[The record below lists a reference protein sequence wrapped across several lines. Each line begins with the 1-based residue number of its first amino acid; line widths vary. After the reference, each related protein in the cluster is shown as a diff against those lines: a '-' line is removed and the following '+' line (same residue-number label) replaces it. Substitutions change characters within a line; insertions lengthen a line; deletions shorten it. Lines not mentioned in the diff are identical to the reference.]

1 MYLPLPRVRTAAWRC
16 AVWAIALAVASTL
29 VGTTAGCAEPPQKEL
44 DQAQAA
50 IEVAIAAGAERFAP
64 AELTAARAAVSQA
77 SEAVVQRDYK
87 LALGHALDGRERAQ
101 VATQAAIDAQARL
114 RDDSERAFREVT
126 ALLDRLR
133 EDRSSAAPTRI
144 ARARVRTARAAESRL
159 SASLQKAR
167 ASIDAQDYA
176 AAQALLSR
184 LKTELAGVLP
194 DADGG
199 SAAQSSRRGR

>member
-1 MYLPLPRVRTAAWRC
+1 MYLPLPRVRTAAWLC
-16 AVWAIALAVASTL
+16 AVRAIALATL

-50 IEVAIAAGAERFAP
+50 IEVAVAAGAERLAP
-64 AELTAARAAVSQA
+64 ADLTAARTAFNQA
-77 SEAVVQRDYK
+77 NEAVAQRDHK
-87 LALGHALDGRERAQ
+87 LALGHALDARERAQ
-101 VATQAAIDAQARL
+101 AATQAATEAQARL
-114 RDDSERAFREVT
+114 RDDSERAFREAT

-133 EDRSSAAPTRI
+133 EGRPAAASTRI
-144 ARARVRTARAAESRL
+144 ARARVRTARAAEARL

-184 LKTELAGVLP
+184 LETELE
-194 DADGG
+194 DALREVDGE
-199 SAAQSSRRGR
+199 APAQSSRRGR